1 MNISINHDLSV
12 LEVSELLNYH
22 PETIRRLIRTNR
34 INAYRL
40 NKEFRIPQEEIKRL
54 RSTTAKEV
62 N

>member
-1 MNISINHDLSV
+1 MNVTENRDLSV
-12 LEVSELLNYH
+12 QEVSELLNYH

-40 NKEFRIPQEEIKRL
+40 NKEFRVSQEEIKRL
-54 RSTTAKEV
+54 RSTAAKEV